1 VKEALKLLG
10 VEDFF
15 KSFQEDSKVLIVLRG
30 GNQVGRFL
38 EVASSAVGGQKGFI
52 WLPKGREGW
61 GVGGELR
68 VSLARWWRF

>member
-15 KSFQEDSKVLIVLRG
+15 KSFQEDSKVLIVRRG

-38 EVASSAVGGQKGFI
+38 EVAFSAVGGQKGFI
-52 WLPKGREGW
+52 WPSKG
-61 GVGGELR
+61 
-68 VSLARWWRF
+68 